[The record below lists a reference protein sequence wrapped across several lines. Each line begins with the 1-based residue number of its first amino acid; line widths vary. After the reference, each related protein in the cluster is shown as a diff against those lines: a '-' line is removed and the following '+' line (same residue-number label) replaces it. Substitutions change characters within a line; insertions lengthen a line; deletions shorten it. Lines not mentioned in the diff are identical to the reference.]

1 MATSSSDSAF
11 PFFEEN
17 NYLGWLFQVRAH
29 LRRFDVDSVLDEPIP
44 TDVDEDGEPIDMT
57 AAERRQFN
65 ADLAAYK
72 EKDKIAFP
80 DLVKACYK
88 NPKTKSLCETCGL
101 KTAHEILVRL
111 EKRFHVISDT
121 AKAAH
126 LLRYS
131 ALTQLEGESGAD
143 FVDREQRAFIALQD
157 MGINVDDS
165 LRLTKFIQQ
174 DCTNSKHKSLA
185 QTIFT
190 TPDMTLSRATSLFE
204 TYHPSSSSS
213 SAPAPSV
220 NALFCRYCK
229 KEGHNIQACN
239 KKKSKNQKEKHTK
252 RPQSKPSHSSGPS
265 KKKQRYPCVICDAN
279 DHLTHQ
285 CPRREEVKQCL
296 KSSAATE
303 VQRLKTLR
311 WGRDDHL
318 SDEEN

>member
-1 MATSSSDSAF
+1 MATSSDSAF

-17 NYLGWLFQVRAH
+17 NYLGWLFQFRAH
-29 LRRFDVDSVLDEPIP
+29 LRRFDADSVLDYPMP
-44 TDVDEDGEPIDMT
+44 TDVDENGDPLEMSN
-57 AAERRQFN
+57 AERRQFN

-72 EKDKIAFP
+72 EKDQIAFP
-80 DLVKACYK
+80 DIVKACYK

-101 KTAHEILVRL
+101 KTAYEILVRL

-204 TYHPSSSSS
+204 TYHPSASSS

-229 KEGHNIQACN
+229 KDGHTIQSCN
-239 KKKSKNQKEKHTK
+239 KKKTRNQKEREKPK
-252 RPQSKPSHSSGPS
+252 RSQHKNSQSSGPS
-265 KKKQRYPCVICDAN
+265 KKKQRYPCAICDAA

-296 KSSAATE
+296 KSSTATE
-303 VQRLKTLR
+303 VQRLKNLR
-311 WGRDDHL
+311 WGRDEHL

>member
-1 MATSSSDSAF
+1 M
-11 PFFEEN
+11 
-17 NYLGWLFQVRAH
+17 
-29 LRRFDVDSVLDEPIP
+29 
-44 TDVDEDGEPIDMT
+44 
-57 AAERRQFN
+57 
-65 ADLAAYK
+65 
-72 EKDKIAFP
+72 
-80 DLVKACYK
+80 
-88 NPKTKSLCETCGL
+88 
-101 KTAHEILVRL
+101 VRL

-143 FVDREQRAFIALQD
+143 FVDREQRAFTALQE
-157 MGINVDDS
+157 MGVAVDDS

-174 DCTNSKHKSLA
+174 DSTNSKHKALA
-185 QTIFT
+185 HSIFT
-190 TPDMTLSRATSLFE
+190 TPNMTLSRATSLFE
-204 TYHPSSSSS
+204 TYHPASSSS

-252 RPQSKPSHSSGPS
+252 RSDSRNPHPSGPS
-265 KKKQRYPCVICDAN
+265 KKKQRFPCAICDAP

-296 KSSAATE
+296 KSSGEAKRF
-303 VQRLKTLR
+303 QNPR
-311 WGRDDHL
+311 WGRDEQL
-318 SDEEN
+318 SDGEN